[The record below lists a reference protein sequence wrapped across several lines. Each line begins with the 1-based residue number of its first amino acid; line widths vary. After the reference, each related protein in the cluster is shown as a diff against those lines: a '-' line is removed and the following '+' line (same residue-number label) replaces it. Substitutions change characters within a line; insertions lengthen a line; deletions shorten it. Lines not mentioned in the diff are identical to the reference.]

1 MERSLFLPFNDYRVA
16 LYGLPL
22 HGITGEG
29 ERRALYVR
37 LCGVCCF
44 HSGVR
49 VVIIPD
55 VHYDGQCDKLY
66 HDNSDQREYDVVGRR
81 TGTKG

>member
-1 MERSLFLPFNDYRVA
+1 MERSLFLPDDRNGVA
-16 LYGLPL
+16 FDRLPL

-49 VVIIPD
+49 VMILSN

-66 HDNSDQREYDVVGRR
+66 HDNSNQREYDVVGRR